1 MNNSSET
8 EAGLPPDE
16 AVSGEAA
23 EEGGRASGALRPSV
37 SSAASEAGRGK
48 MLKTENLEKEL
59 RDWREARVRKQ
70 TSRPV
75 TSDRRTLRVNGR
87 EVVVVTKPKRSV

>member
-1 MNNSSET
+1 
-8 EAGLPPDE
+8 
-16 AVSGEAA
+16 VSGKVA
-23 EEGGRASGALRPSV
+23 EEVGTVSNELRAGASSV
-37 SSAASEAGRGK
+37 ARETGRGK
-48 MLKTENLEKEL
+48 MGKSEDLEREL

-87 EVVVVTKPKRSV
+87 EVVVVTKPKRNV

>member
-1 MNNSSET
+1 
-8 EAGLPPDE
+8 
-16 AVSGEAA
+16 
-23 EEGGRASGALRPSV
+23 
-37 SSAASEAGRGK
+37 